1 MLPPLKPQDQWKQQ
15 QVDAI
20 ADALHELLSSPENG
34 VEDVVDA
41 VESAIDSW
49 LNYYEVEREKWL
61 QLKAALRHLNIALV
75 CLMG

>member
-20 ADALHELLSSPENG
+20 ADALHELLPSLENG

-61 QLKAALRHLNIALV
+61 QLKAALRH
-75 CLMG
+75 

>member
-20 ADALHELLSSPENG
+20 ADDLHELLSSPENG

-61 QLKAALRHLNIALV
+61 QLKAALRH
-75 CLMG
+75 

>member
-1 MLPPLKPQDQWKQQ
+1 MFPPLKPQDQWKQQ

-61 QLKAALRHLNIALV
+61 QLKAALRH
-75 CLMG
+75 

>member
-1 MLPPLKPQDQWKQQ
+1 MPLPTIFTSYILPL
-15 QVDAI
+15 
-20 ADALHELLSSPENG
+20 ENG

-61 QLKAALRHLNIALV
+61 QLKAALRH
-75 CLMG
+75 

>member
-49 LNYYEVEREKWL
+49 LNYYKVEREKWL
-61 QLKAALRHLNIALV
+61 QLKAALRH
-75 CLMG
+75 

>member
-61 QLKAALRHLNIALV
+61 QLKAALRH
-75 CLMG
+75 